1 MSTPILF
8 VRDLVVEFD
17 TQNGE
22 GTPLRVIDGVS
33 FNVAA
38 GEVLGIVGE
47 SGSGKSVTMLAV
59 MGLLPGGQARIA
71 SGEVRFE
78 GQRIDTLP
86 FAGLSALRGGA
97 MSMIF
102 QDPMTSLNPV
112 SRVGRQIAEAI
123 RLHQPSLNR
132 AGIKDRVIELL
143 DMVGVPDAA
152 TRMQQFPHEFSG
164 GMRQRVMIAM
174 AIANEPKL
182 LIADEPTTALD
193 VTIQAQVMDLLAE
206 VRERTGASMILITHD
221 LGLVAEVADRV
232 AVMYSGRIAEL
243 GPVDGLFGAPAHPYT
258 VGLMR
263 SLPVLAGGR
272 DRLWSIPGQPPDV
285 FNRPTGCAF
294 HPRCTLGGDKDIC
307 AASVPQL
314 SGPQN
319 HRAACHFVKD
329 VPAWVTAQE
338 GG

>member
-1 MSTPILF
+1 
-8 VRDLVVEFD
+8 
-17 TQNGE
+17 
-22 GTPLRVIDGVS
+22 
-33 FNVAA
+33 
-38 GEVLGIVGE
+38 
-47 SGSGKSVTMLAV
+47 
-59 MGLLPGGQARIA
+59 
-71 SGEVRFE
+71 
-78 GQRIDTLP
+78 
-86 FAGLSALRGGA
+86 
-97 MSMIF
+97 MIF

-123 RLHQPSLNR
+123 CLHQPSLNR

-143 DMVGVPDAA
+143 DMVGVPAPA

-232 AVMYSGRIAEL
+232 AVMYSGRIVEF
-243 GPVDGLFGAPAHPYT
+243 GPVDELFDAPAHSYT

-272 DRLWSIPGQPPDV
+272 ARLWSIPGQPPDV
-285 FNRPTGCAF
+285 AGRPTGCAF
-294 HPRCTLGGDKDIC
+294 HPRCTLSGDRAIC
-307 AASVPQL
+307 AADVPPL
-314 SGPQN
+314 LGPQD
-319 HRAACHFVKD
+319 HLAACHFATEI
-329 VPAWVTAQE
+329 PAWVAAE
-338 GG
+338 GET